1 MNLALTQKINS
12 EIEIPDWIIIENSD
26 ENSSERLS
34 ADDQYFTVVNGEPR
48 KQIGRAVGSYNH
60 ASGLNKALELV
71 STRYGLFIDP
81 DFFIVRPNWIREIV
95 DYMHSRH
102 LSFFGV
108 PYHPDRPSKYRY
120 FPCVICLFI
129 DFTRISKTELDF
141 SPEIN
146 EMENISLLSF
156 RDLIERALNRQNPN
170 WNHLS
175 SKITASMAR
184 EILLDRIISRLNRQI
199 ADLFRLGRSRDTGWQ
214 IYQSFYG
221 RNKYLFESAVPVWK
235 NPLFTTPSSLSE
247 RARQFMV
254 RWVLP
259 DRISPYP
266 KNKSY
271 TSLHSFSNFGFF
283 DLPTVDVEQYLWYGD
298 PFGFHIRGAFQ
309 GINTVDQRTL
319 VDYVNQFM
327 LSQNENSQ
335 WK

>member
-184 EILLDRIISRLNRQI
+184 EILLDRIMSRLNRQI

-214 IYQSFYG
+214 IYRSFYG
-221 RNKYLFESAVPVWK
+221 SSKYLFECAVPVWR
-235 NPLFTTPSSLSE
+235 NPLFSKPNSLNE
-247 RARQFMV
+247 LIKIAIA
-254 RWVLP
+254 WLILP
-259 DRISPYP
+259 DSKSPYP
-266 KNKSY
+266 KRKFY
-271 TSLHSFSNFGFF
+271 TSTNNFSEFGFAEI
-283 DLPTVDVEQYLWYGD
+283 PAVNVEEYLWEGK

-309 GINTVDQRTL
+309 GINTVEYETL
-319 VDYVNQFM
+319 SDYVRQFM
-327 LSQNENSQ
+327 LTE
-335 WK
+335 K